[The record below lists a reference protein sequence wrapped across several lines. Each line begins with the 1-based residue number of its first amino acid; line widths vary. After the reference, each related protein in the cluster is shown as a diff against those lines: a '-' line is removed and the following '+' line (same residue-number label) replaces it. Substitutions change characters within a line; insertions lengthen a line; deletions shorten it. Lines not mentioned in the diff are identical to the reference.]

1 MKKHLQKKAEVFN
14 QEKQDELKKMN
25 FLDLF
30 LHPKDSLKDKERRSC
45 TVYKTFID

>member
-1 MKKHLQKKAEVFN
+1 MFN

-30 LHPKDSLKDKERRSC
+30 LHPKDSLKDKERRSSN
-45 TVYKTFID
+45 KILFIDFIILNSQNIF